1 MQKSKYAALFIHRS
15 DGRYMGYWHDTNGV
29 RHAVYDRDPE
39 KLYWKI
45 AEKEAPPQPTFAVIA
60 EAWHDAHWEEI
71 EEGTKSCYAA
81 PYRRAVEE
89 FGDRVAS
96 EIQPFEISAHLMRLK
111 SQQYSAKTVRMQ
123 KTVYKLIYEHA
134 IYTHLRQKKQKS
146 SVDKLIDYV
155 QSELDT

>member
-1 MQKSKYAALFIHRS
+1 
-15 DGRYMGYWHDTNGV
+15 
-29 RHAVYDRDPE
+29 
-39 KLYWKI
+39 
-45 AEKEAPPQPTFAVIA
+45 
-60 EAWHDAHWEEI
+60 
-71 EEGTKSCYAA
+71 
-81 PYRRAVEE
+81 
-89 FGDRVAS
+89 
-96 EIQPFEISAHLMRLK
+96 MRLK